1 METYISVDIEADGP
15 IPGKNNLLSIG
26 AVAFS
31 QGAEEIGEFSVNLLP
46 LTGATP
52 DVDTMAWWTKHPEAY
67 AATQTDRC
75 SAPIAMGD
83 FRQWISCF
91 VRPVF
96 VAYPAGFD
104 FTFVHWYFHRFLNQD
119 PFGFQALDLK
129 SYAMALMGSEFKKT
143 AKNTMPKEWFE
154 DLEKHHSHI
163 AVEDARE
170 QGRLFMKMLEHRGV
184 L

>member
-15 IPGKNNLLSIG
+15 IPGKNSLLSIG

-31 QGAEEIGEFSVNLLP
+31 RTGVELSDFGINLRP
-46 LTGATP
+46 L
-52 DVDTMAWWTKHPEAY
+52 VDAAQDLSTMQWWAKHPEAY
-67 AATQTDRC
+67 AFTKKNAVLASDGMQ
-75 SAPIAMGD
+75 I
-83 FRQWISCF
+83 FRRW
-91 VRPVF
+91 VERHERPVF

-104 FTFVHWYFHRFLNQD
+104 FTFVHWYFHRFLAHD
-119 PFGFQALDLK
+119 PFGFQALDMK
-129 SYAMALMGSEFKKT
+129 TYAMALMGSEFRDTDKS
-143 AKNTMPKEWFE
+143 TMPSEWSE
-154 DLEKHHSHI
+154 DLGERCSHI